1 MCFAIQDWRD
11 LQLSPSTSTART
23 VSTTFDFDEALKSL
37 DSIESPFQVQEYLNM
52 LLAEDPHDVDRV
64 VWLPRRRKVP
74 STTLTVTDKAL
85 SPGKGKEKQL
95 ESNDATSG
103 EDESGDAA
111 DEFDEPCVEK
121 EVWLYEHLR
130 YAIPVSTNHSP
141 VLTLLTDVS
150 SSIFHILL

>member
-64 VWLPRRRKVP
+64 VWLPRRRKVA
-74 STTLTVTDKAL
+74 STTAAATDKAL

-95 ESNDATSG
+95 ESNDSTSADDG
-103 EDESGDAA
+103 TDDTA
-111 DEFDEPCVEK
+111 DEFDEPYIEK

-130 YAIPVSTNHSP
+130 
-141 VLTLLTDVS
+141 
-150 SSIFHILL
+150 